1 MDFVTCPYC
10 GQMQV
15 RSQDGKCIKCKEALP
30 SSGNGAGIKPLGPFY
45 VCPKCGHIQVGEENK
60 CEKCNGDMRFKDD
73 LMKSV
78 AIISGICFFGVLL
91 LITLLLAHRVIQGVE
106 IYGVS
111 LNVLEYLTDDF
122 DGITILCFFAL
133 FVFIFFFFS
142 LKKLKQPA
150 EKIQK
155 YVNKSFRF
163 CAVDGIPGIRFDS
176 EGYMSFQEKDN
187 AIMFSLEPN
196 IYRFIRYDQIIG
208 ISGGYYNYQE
218 RKPLVGGVSIG
229 NVYIHESP
237 VRQISKPF
245 FQIRY
250 IPSDGPKTD
259 HIIRVIF
266 NSQAEMRDLDFLC
279 SWVGLKIDPAYVVE
293 SSKNL

>member
-15 RSQDGKCIKCKEALP
+15 RSQDGKCIKCKESLP
-30 SSGNGAGIKPLGPFY
+30 ISGDGVGIKPLGPFY
-45 VCPKCGHIQVGEENK
+45 ACPKCGHIQVGESNQ
-60 CEKCNGDMRFKDD
+60 CEKCHSDMRVKDNG
-73 LMKSV
+73 MK
-78 AIISGICFFGVLL
+78 
-91 LITLLLAHRVIQGVE
+91 
-106 IYGVS
+106 
-111 LNVLEYLTDDF
+111 
-122 DGITILCFFAL
+122 FFAIL
-133 FVFIFFFFS
+133 AGMAFLMFLVFFILVFTSGFSDYIEDHGLSFEGLNELKYHFDNLPISIVLVVVFGFIFWAS
-142 LKKLKQPA
+142 VKSA
-150 EKIQK
+150 REKPQK
-155 YVNKSFRF
+155 IIKIVKKSFRF
-163 CAVDGIPGIRFDS
+163 CGVDGIPGIRADS

-208 ISGGYYNYQE
+208 TSGGYYNYQE

-229 NVYIHESP
+229 HVYIHESP
-237 VRQISKPF
+237 IREMSKPF

-250 IPSDGPKTD
+250 TPSDGPKTD
-259 HIIRVIF
+259 RIIRVIF
-266 NSQAEMRDLDFLC
+266 NSQAEMRDLDFVC